1 MTATVF
7 GPRNVHY
14 RFQRIARPYLR
25 ACATSPSRASP
36 AQARLA
42 SEVDKSCCRIRTRRK
57 GLRFRLRGMR
67 TQAFFM
73 RGSPHQRIRNIQGER
88 PIPTEGQ
95 GTISIRAVQEG
106 KSPRGPRSECFP
118 RGCAF
123 GLCVVFLSLGLF
135 SPNGLYIVFPTWV
148 AEVLLGQ

>member
-14 RFQRIARPYLR
+14 RFHGAACPYLM
-25 ACATSPSRASP
+25 ASATSPSRASP

-42 SEVDKSCCRIRTRRK
+42 SEVDKSGCRIRTRRR
-57 GLRFRLRGMR
+57 GLRFGLRGMR
-67 TQAFFM
+67 TEAFLTW
-73 RGSPHQRIRNIQGER
+73 GGPHQRIRNIHRER

-95 GTISIRAVQEG
+95 GTISIRAVQGG

-118 RGCAF
+118 
-123 GLCVVFLSLGLF
+123 
-135 SPNGLYIVFPTWV
+135 
-148 AEVLLGQ
+148 